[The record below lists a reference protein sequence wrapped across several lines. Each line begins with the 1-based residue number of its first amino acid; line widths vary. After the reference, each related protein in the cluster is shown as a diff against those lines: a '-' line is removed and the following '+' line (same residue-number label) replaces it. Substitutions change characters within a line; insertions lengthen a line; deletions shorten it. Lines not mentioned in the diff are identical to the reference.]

1 MLNIFVLMAT
11 PPEKYD
17 FLKNETGT
25 FGGFRKR
32 VQSLSYIRRIFNIGS
47 YGTPPLKNQNFA
59 WENANKHTDTQ
70 THKIHVL
77 QV

>member
-1 MLNIFVLMAT
+1 MTLGLLVASENVSKVYPI
-11 PPEKYD
+11 
-17 FLKNETGT
+17 
-25 FGGFRKR
+25 GGF
-32 VQSLSYIRRIFNIGS
+32 LTLDHMG
-47 YGTPPLKNQNFA
+47 PPPFKNQNFA